1 MSWQVLKNHSAK
13 KYAKHCFHHERTLIS
28 LFQIKFLQCY
38 LVCNFKVVI
47 TKEDGMKKA
56 KYFLSIIKKRKIVG
70 KTWDQEL
77 AINLSIIGIPI
88 AVTSMLDKKDSVSTS
103 LALYLT

>member
-1 MSWQVLKNHSAK
+1 M
-13 KYAKHCFHHERTLIS
+13 
-28 LFQIKFLQCY
+28 
-38 LVCNFKVVI
+38 I
-47 TKEDGMKKA
+47 TKEDGVKKSQI
-56 KYFLSIIKKRKIVG
+56 FSINNSKRKIVLKSG

-88 AVTSMLDKKDSVSTS
+88 AVTSMLDKNDSVSTS

>member
-1 MSWQVLKNHSAK
+1 MEKNQIFSINNSKREILLKS
-13 KYAKHCFHHERTLIS
+13 
-28 LFQIKFLQCY
+28 
-38 LVCNFKVVI
+38 V
-47 TKEDGMKKA
+47 
-56 KYFLSIIKKRKIVG
+56 

>member
-1 MSWQVLKNHSAK
+1 MD
-13 KYAKHCFHHERTLIS
+13 F
-28 LFQIKFLQCY
+28 FFGFKFLSGSDNKRRWCEKSQI
-38 LVCNFKVVI
+38 F
-47 TKEDGMKKA
+47 
-56 KYFLSIIKKRKIVG
+56 SINNSKRKIVLKSG

>member
-1 MSWQVLKNHSAK
+1 MKKDKYFSMNNSKRVNVLK
-13 KYAKHCFHHERTLIS
+13 C
-28 LFQIKFLQCY
+28 
-38 LVCNFKVVI
+38 
-47 TKEDGMKKA
+47 
-56 KYFLSIIKKRKIVG
+56 G

>member
-1 MSWQVLKNHSAK
+1 M
-13 KYAKHCFHHERTLIS
+13 
-28 LFQIKFLQCY
+28 
-38 LVCNFKVVI
+38 VI
-47 TKEDGMKKA
+47 TKEDSMKKTQI
-56 KYFLSIIKKRKIVG
+56 FSINNSKRKIVLKSG

-88 AVTSMLDKKDSVSTS
+88 AVTSMLDKNDSVSTS

>member
-1 MSWQVLKNHSAK
+1 M
-13 KYAKHCFHHERTLIS
+13 
-28 LFQIKFLQCY
+28 IK
-38 LVCNFKVVI
+38 
-47 TKEDGMKKA
+47 G
-56 KYFLSIIKKRKIVG
+56 KYFPPINQRKIVLKSS
-70 KTWDQEL
+70 KTWDQEI

>member
-1 MSWQVLKNHSAK
+1 MVS
-13 KYAKHCFHHERTLIS
+13 
-28 LFQIKFLQCY
+28 
-38 LVCNFKVVI
+38 NFCLVVI
-47 TKEDGMKKA
+47 TKEDGVKKSQI
-56 KYFLSIIKKRKIVG
+56 FSINNSKRKIVLKSG

-88 AVTSMLDKKDSVSTS
+88 AVTSMLDKKNSVSTS

>member
-1 MSWQVLKNHSAK
+1 M
-13 KYAKHCFHHERTLIS
+13 
-28 LFQIKFLQCY
+28 
-38 LVCNFKVVI
+38 I
-47 TKEDGMKKA
+47 TKEDGVKKSQI
-56 KYFLSIIKKRKIVG
+56 FSINNSKRKIVLKSG

-88 AVTSMLDKKDSVSTS
+88 AVTSMLDKKNSVSTS